1 MPILAGYI
9 PFTSVDWPDH
19 IASAVFFQGCP
30 LRCPYCQNKPLQGM
44 EPLSGASSFEAF
56 LAFLEK
62 RKKVLSAVVLSGG
75 EPLVQKDLREA
86 AEQIKE
92 MGFELALHTA
102 GVNFERFKEVMP
114 LVSWVGLD
122 IKAPFN
128 KYEKITCRKNVEQET
143 LKCLTYLVERKLP
156 FEARTTFDES
166 LLTKEDI
173 LTLAEDLKEKGVES
187 YALQECRSFDETGVS
202 VELKASWTQDEAF
215 LLALKNIFP
224 KIILRTEI
232 GNL

>member
-1 MPILAGYI
+1 
-9 PFTSVDWPDH
+9 
-19 IASAVFFQGCP
+19 
-30 LRCPYCQNKPLQGM
+30 
-44 EPLSGASSFEAF
+44 
-56 LAFLEK
+56 
-62 RKKVLSAVVLSGG
+62 
-75 EPLVQKDLREA
+75 
-86 AEQIKE
+86 

-122 IKAPFN
+122 IKAPFD